1 MFFLELTRVIKFAWQ
16 SFFRNFWLS
25 VVTVVIITVSLFSI
39 SFLLIINI
47 LTQHVLSVVKE
58 RTEVYIDLTSQATK
72 EQAQILV
79 EELKKLPAIKEAL
92 FITPEQTLEN
102 FKQRHQSDPLM
113 MQSLDSLATNPF
125 TGSIMIKV
133 KKIDAFPVILSE
145 LSKADYAPFLEIED
159 QEFIDSKL
167 LVERITDYS
176 HKIQRLLFII
186 CLIFALISIL
196 VVFNTIQIGIYTH
209 REEIGIMK
217 LVGASNSFI
226 RFPFLIEGFLY
237 SLIGVIFLTLLLY
250 PFLGLVQ
257 PYLDNFFRE
266 YSLNLVTT
274 LNQNFFKVIGTE
286 LLIAIVITF
295 SSSFLATRKYLKV

>member
-1 MFFLELTRVIKFAWQ
+1 MFFLEFTRVIKFAWQ

-25 VVTVVIITVSLFSI
+25 VVTVVIITLSLFSI
-39 SFLLIINI
+39 SFLLMINI
-47 LTQHVLSVVKE
+47 LTQHVLEVVKE
-58 RTEVYIDLTSQATK
+58 RTEVYIDLTSQATN
-72 EQAQILV
+72 EQAQVLV
-79 EELKKLPAIKEAL
+79 DELKKLPAIKEAQ

-102 FKQRHQSDPLM
+102 FKKRHQSDSLM
-113 MQSLDSLATNPF
+113 LESLNSLTANPF

-133 KKIDAFPVILSE
+133 NKIDDFPVILSE

-167 LVERITDYS
+167 LIERITDYS
-176 HKIQRLLFII
+176 HKIQRTLLVVS
-186 CLIFALISIL
+186 LIFSLISIL

-237 SLIGVIFLTLLLY
+237 SLLGVIFLTLLLY
-250 PFLGLVQ
+250 PFLSLAQ
-257 PYLDNFFRE
+257 PYLDSFFRE
-266 YSLNLVTT
+266 YSLNLITA
-274 LNQNFFKVIGTE
+274 LNQNFFKVFGTE
-286 LLIAIVITF
+286 LIIAVIITAG
-295 SSSFLATRKYLKV
+295 SSFLATRKYLKV